1 MKTKLQKN
9 KILSKSNL
17 KKDLRLTQAME
28 NYLLSI
34 YVVMERLQRVSNSDL
49 IDQLRRVPA
58 SENLGTSLPSV
69 SGMLKRME
77 KEELI
82 YSNENRDILLTDI
95 GNKLAESL
103 IRKHR
108 IVSRMIVDLL
118 GVDLNRVNAE
128 SHMLEH
134 ALSDELEIDIIS
146 KLNNPKID
154 PFGQPIPGS
163 GYKIPKS
170 LITINLAP
178 LNTLMVVHRIP
189 EDDSDL
195 VKFLCDNNILPGS
208 QITVKEIAEYR
219 GVVTVEIKD
228 KKVTLGL
235 EVSKLIYLCDKCI
248 CGEICLKIK
257 N

>member
-1 MKTKLQKN
+1 MKSELPKN
-9 KILSKSNL
+9 KIISKSNI
-17 KKDLRLTQAME
+17 KKDLKLTQAME

-34 YVVMERLQRVSNSDL
+34 YVVMERLQNVSNSDL
-49 IDQLRRVPA
+49 VDQLRRVPA

-77 KEELI
+77 KEGLI
-82 YSNENRDILLTDI
+82 YSNDSRDILLTNI
-95 GNKLAESL
+95 GNELAESL

-108 IVSRMIVDLL
+108 LVSRMIVDLL
-118 GVDLNRVNAE
+118 GVELYRVNAE

-163 GYKIPKS
+163 DYKVPKS
-170 LITINLAP
+170 LVTINLAP
-178 LNTLMVVHRIP
+178 LDIPMVIHRIP

-195 VKFLCDNNILPGS
+195 VKFLSDNNILPGS

-219 GVVTVEIKD
+219 GVVTVDIKD

-235 EVSKLIYLCDKCI
+235 GVTELIYLCDKCI

>member
-1 MKTKLQKN
+1 MKSELPKN
-9 KILSKSNL
+9 KIISKSNI
-17 KKDLRLTQAME
+17 KKDLKLTQAME

-34 YVVMERLQRVSNSDL
+34 YVVMERLQNVSNSDL
-49 IDQLRRVPA
+49 VDQLRRVPA

-77 KEELI
+77 KEGLI
-82 YSNENRDILLTDI
+82 YSNDSRDILLTNI
-95 GNKLAESL
+95 GNELAESL

-108 IVSRMIVDLL
+108 LVSRMIVDLL
-118 GVDLNRVNAE
+118 GVELYRVNAE

-163 GYKIPKS
+163 GYKVPKS
-170 LITINLAP
+170 LVTINLAP
-178 LNTLMVVHRIP
+178 LDIPMVIHRIP

-195 VKFLCDNNILPGS
+195 VKFLSDNNILPGS

-219 GVVTVEIKD
+219 GVVTVDIKD
-228 KKVTLGL
+228 KKITLGL
-235 EVSKLIYLCDKCI
+235 GVTELIYLCDKCI

>member
-49 IDQLRRVPA
+49 VDQLRRVPA

-77 KEELI
+77 KERLI
-82 YSNENRDILLTDI
+82 YSNNDRDILLTNI

-108 IVSRMIVDLL
+108 LVSRMIVDLL
-118 GVDLNRVNAE
+118 GIDLNRVNAE

-195 VKFLCDNNILPGS
+195 VKFLFDNNIVPGS

>member
-1 MKTKLQKN
+1 MKSELPKN
-9 KILSKSNL
+9 KIISKSNI
-17 KKDLRLTQAME
+17 KKDLKLTQAME

-34 YVVMERLQRVSNSDL
+34 YVVMERLQNVSNSDL
-49 IDQLRRVPA
+49 VDQLRRVPA

-77 KEELI
+77 KEGLI
-82 YSNENRDILLTDI
+82 YSNDSRDILLTNI
-95 GNKLAESL
+95 GNELAESL

-108 IVSRMIVDLL
+108 LVSRMIVDLL
-118 GVDLNRVNAE
+118 GVELYRVNAE

-163 GYKIPKS
+163 GYKVPKS
-170 LITINLAP
+170 LVTINLAP
-178 LNTLMVVHRIP
+178 LDIPMVIHRIP
-189 EDDSDL
+189 EDDSYL
-195 VKFLCDNNILPGS
+195 VKFLSDNNILPGS

-219 GVVTVEIKD
+219 GVVTVDIKD

-235 EVSKLIYLCDKCI
+235 GVTELIYLCDKCI

>member
-49 IDQLRRVPA
+49 VDQLRRVPA

-163 GYKIPKS
+163 GYKVPKS
-170 LITINLAP
+170 LVTINLAP
-178 LNTLMVVHRIP
+178 LDIPMVIHRIP

-195 VKFLCDNNILPGS
+195 VKFLSDNNILPGS

-219 GVVTVEIKD
+219 GVVTVDIKD

-235 EVSKLIYLCDKCI
+235 GVTELIYLCDKCI

>member
-1 MKTKLQKN
+1 MKSELLKN
-9 KILSKSNL
+9 TIISKSNI
-17 KKDLRLTQAME
+17 KKDLKLTQAME

-34 YVVMERLQRVSNSDL
+34 YVVMERLQNVSNSDL
-49 IDQLRRVPA
+49 VDQLRRVPA

-77 KEELI
+77 KERLI
-82 YSNENRDILLTDI
+82 YSNNDRDILLTNI

-108 IVSRMIVDLL
+108 LVSRMIVDLL
-118 GVDLNRVNAE
+118 GVELYRVNAE

-163 GYKIPKS
+163 GYKVPKS
-170 LITINLAP
+170 LVTINLAP
-178 LNTLMVVHRIP
+178 LDIPMVIHRIP

-195 VKFLCDNNILPGS
+195 VKFLSDNNILPGS
-208 QITVKEIAEYR
+208 QITVKEVAEYR
-219 GVVTVEIKD
+219 GVVTGDIKD

-235 EVSKLIYLCDKCI
+235 GVTELIYLCDKCI

>member
-1 MKTKLQKN
+1 MKSKLPKNKISSKTKL
-9 KILSKSNL
+9 
-17 KKDLRLTQAME
+17 KKDFRLTQAME

-34 YVVMERLQRVSNSDL
+34 YVVMERLQKVSNSDL
-49 IDQLRRVPA
+49 VDQLRRVPA
-58 SENLGTSLPSV
+58 TENLGTSLPSV

-77 KEELI
+77 KEKLI
-82 YSNENRDILLTDI
+82 SSNDNRDILLTDI

-118 GVDLNRVNAE
+118 GVDLSRVNAE

-134 ALSDELEIDIIS
+134 ALSDELEMDIIS
-146 KLNNPKID
+146 KLNKPKID

-163 GYKIPKS
+163 GYKVPKD
-170 LITINLAP
+170 LTTINLAP
-178 LNTLMVVHRIP
+178 LNTTMVVHRIP

-195 VKFLCDNNILPGS
+195 VNFLSNNNILPGS
-208 QITVKEIAEYR
+208 QIIVKEIAEFR

-228 KKVTLGL
+228 KKLTLGL
-235 EVSKLIYLCDKCI
+235 EVSKLIYLCNKCI

-257 N
+257 K

>member
-1 MKTKLQKN
+1 MKSELPKN
-9 KILSKSNL
+9 KIISKSNI
-17 KKDLRLTQAME
+17 KKDLKLTQAME

-34 YVVMERLQRVSNSDL
+34 YVVMERLQNVSNSDL
-49 IDQLRRVPA
+49 VDQLRRVPA

-77 KEELI
+77 KEGLI
-82 YSNENRDILLTDI
+82 YSNDSRYILLTNI
-95 GNKLAESL
+95 GNELAESL

-108 IVSRMIVDLL
+108 LVSRMIVDLL
-118 GVDLNRVNAE
+118 GVELYRVNAE

-163 GYKIPKS
+163 GYKVPKA
-170 LITINLAP
+170 LVTINLAP
-178 LNTLMVVHRIP
+178 LDIPMVIHRIP

-195 VKFLCDNNILPGS
+195 VKFLSDNNILPGS

-219 GVVTVEIKD
+219 GVVTVDIKD

-235 EVSKLIYLCDKCI
+235 GVTELIYLCDKCI

>member
-1 MKTKLQKN
+1 MKSELPKN
-9 KILSKSNL
+9 KIISKSNI
-17 KKDLRLTQAME
+17 KKDLKLTQAME

-34 YVVMERLQRVSNSDL
+34 YVVMERLQNVSNSDL
-49 IDQLRRVPA
+49 VDQLRRVPA

-77 KEELI
+77 KERLI
-82 YSNENRDILLTDI
+82 YSNDDRDILLTNI
-95 GNKLAESL
+95 GNELAESL

-108 IVSRMIVDLL
+108 LVSRMIVDLL
-118 GVDLNRVNAE
+118 GVELYRVNAE

-163 GYKIPKS
+163 GYKVPKS
-170 LITINLAP
+170 LVTINLAP
-178 LNTLMVVHRIP
+178 LDIPMVIHRIP

-195 VKFLCDNNILPGS
+195 VKFLSDNNILPGS

-219 GVVTVEIKD
+219 GVVTVDIKD

-235 EVSKLIYLCDKCI
+235 GVTELIYLCDKCI

>member
-1 MKTKLQKN
+1 MKSELLKN
-9 KILSKSNL
+9 TIISKSNI
-17 KKDLRLTQAME
+17 KKDLKLTQAME

-34 YVVMERLQRVSNSDL
+34 YVVMERLQNVSNSDL
-49 IDQLRRVPA
+49 VDQLRRVPA

-77 KEELI
+77 KERLI
-82 YSNENRDILLTDI
+82 YSNNDRDILLTNI

-108 IVSRMIVDLL
+108 LVSRMIVDLL
-118 GVDLNRVNAE
+118 GVELYRVNAE

-163 GYKIPKS
+163 GYKVPKS
-170 LITINLAP
+170 LVTINLAP
-178 LNTLMVVHRIP
+178 LDIPMVIHRIP

-195 VKFLCDNNILPGS
+195 VKFLSDNNILPGS

-219 GVVTVEIKD
+219 GVVTVDIKD

-235 EVSKLIYLCDKCI
+235 GVTELIYLCDKCI

>member
-1 MKTKLQKN
+1 MKSKSSKQILTKL
-9 KILSKSNL
+9 SS
-17 KKDLRLTQAME
+17 KKDFNLTQAME

-34 YVVMERLQRVSNSDL
+34 YVVMERFQRVSNSEL
-49 IDQLRRVPA
+49 VDQLRRVPE

-77 KEELI
+77 KEGLI
-82 YSNENRDILLTDI
+82 YSNENRDILLSDI

-108 IVSRMIVDLL
+108 IASRMIVDFL
-118 GVDLNRVNAE
+118 GVDLDRVNAE

-170 LITINLAP
+170 LVTINCAS

-195 VKFLCDNNILPGS
+195 VKFLSNNNILPGS

-219 GVVTVEIKD
+219 GVVTVEVKD
-228 KKVTLGL
+228 KIITLGL
-235 EVSKLIYLCDKCI
+235 DVSKLIYLCEKCI

-257 N
+257 K